1 MSPEIRELTLSKGKF
16 EDFVLHKVE
25 KRWVFQFKPG
35 PDCLLAGDLTCHPL
49 PWHYPT

>member
-25 KRWVFQFKPG
+25 KRWVFRFKAG
-35 PDCLLAGDLTCHPL
+35 PDCLAAWQGI
-49 PWHYPT
+49 